1 MKKIKVGL
9 IGAGRIG
16 RFHAET
22 IKANVD
28 FVEIKSV
35 ADIFAE
41 NIKDWA
47 ENLGIKNVYKD
58 ANEILK
64 SPLTLT

>member
-1 MKKIKVGL
+1 MEEFWYEKIKVGL

-16 RFHAET
+16 RLHAET

-35 ADIFAE
+35 ADIFAD

-47 ENLGIKNVYKD
+47 ANLGIENVYKD
-58 ANEILK
+58 AK
-64 SPLTLT
+64 TF